1 MIREAI
7 AKLINRE
14 NLCVEES
21 EAAMGTIMRGEA
33 TPAQIGAFLIALR
46 MKGEAIP
53 EIVGCARAMRQVMQR
68 VPYRGNAVDTCGTGG
83 DGACTFNLS
92 TAAAFVV
99 AGAGAPVAKHGNRAV
114 SSPSG
119 SADVLAALGIELPLT
134 PEQAARA
141 LEEIGF
147 AFLFAPAFHP
157 AMKHAIGPRREIGV
171 RTIFNI
177 LGPLC
182 NPAEAPYQVMGVF
195 TPELVEPLAEVLGA
209 LGSRHAFVVC
219 GAGNVDEVTP
229 AGPARVAEYA
239 EGRVRTRVFDP
250 ADLGIPRAPLE
261 ALQGSSPE
269 ENARRLYALLR
280 GEANGPLRA
289 AVVLNA
295 AFALL
300 AAERASDLREG
311 MALAEQALS
320 SGAALDVL
328 ERYRAFTRT
337 IAAEANP

>member
-7 AKLINRE
+7 ARLVSQQ
-14 NLCVEES
+14 NLSIEES
-21 EAAMGTIMRGEA
+21 EAAMESIMRGEA
-33 TPAQIGAFLIALR
+33 TPAQIGAFLVALR
-46 MKGEAIP
+46 MKGETIP
-53 EIVGCARAMRQVMQR
+53 EIAGCARAMRRAMRR
-68 VPYRGNAVDTCGTGG
+68 VPYRGHAMDTCGTGG
-83 DGACTFNLS
+83 DGAHTFNIS

-99 AGAGAPVAKHGNRAV
+99 AGAGVPVAKHGNRAV

-119 SADVLAALGIELPLT
+119 SADILAALGVELQLT

-182 NPAEAPYQVMGVF
+182 NPAEVPYQMMGVF
-195 TPELVEPLAEVLGA
+195 APDLVEPLAEVLGT
-209 LGSRHAFVVC
+209 LGSRRAFVVC
-219 GAGNVDEVTP
+219 SLGNVDEITP

-239 EGRVRTRVFDP
+239 DGRVRSWVFDP
-250 ADLGIPRAPLE
+250 ADMGIPRVPLE
-261 ALQGSSPE
+261 ALRGSSPE
-269 ENARRLYALLR
+269 ENAQRLQALLQ
-280 GEANGPLRA
+280 GQANGPLRT
-289 AVVLNA
+289 AVILNA
-295 AFALL
+295 AFALV
-300 AAERASDLREG
+300 AAERADDLREG

-320 SGAALDVL
+320 TGAALDVL
-328 ERYRAFTRT
+328 ERYRAYTRT
-337 IAAEANP
+337 LCGEGSP

>member
-7 AKLINRE
+7 AKLTRRE
-14 NLCVEES
+14 DLSAEEA
-21 EAAMGTIMRGEA
+21 EAAMDALMRGEA

-46 MKGEAIP
+46 MKGETVP
-53 EIVGCARAMRQVMQR
+53 EIVGCARAMRRAMQR
-68 VPYRGNAVDTCGTGG
+68 VPYTGEAVDTCGTGG
-83 DGACTFNLS
+83 DGARTFNLS
-92 TAAAFVV
+92 TAAAFVA
-99 AGAGAPVAKHGNRAV
+99 AGAGVPVAKHGNRAV

-119 SADVLAALGIELPLT
+119 SADVMAALGAELHLT

-171 RTIFNI
+171 RTIFNL

-182 NPAEAPYQVMGVF
+182 NPAEVPYQVMGVF
-195 TPELVEPLAEVLGA
+195 DPTWVEPLAEVLGA

-219 GAGNVDEVTP
+219 GAGPVDEIVP
-229 AGPARVAEYA
+229 SGPVRVAEFVG
-239 EGRVRTRVFDP
+239 GRVRSWIFDP
-250 ADLGIPRAPLE
+250 ADYGIPRVPLE
-261 ALQGSSPE
+261 ALRGGTPE
-269 ENARRLYALLR
+269 ENAQRLRALLQGR
-280 GEANGPLRA
+280 ADGPLRT

-300 AAERASDLREG
+300 AAERAEDLRE
-311 MALAEQALS
+311 ALLQAERALQE
-320 SGAALDVL
+320 GAALAVL
-328 ERYRAFTRT
+328 ERYVAYTQAL
-337 IAAEANP
+337 AAARG